1 MLTPD
6 GILVRAGSLS
16 RKQFIESAKNLPFTR
31 KRDKLVE
38 DGILREKGKS
48 YEFTEDFEFKSPSGA
63 ASILLARMA
72 NGWIE
77 WKNAQGKTL
86 KEVKREGQ
94 MKNELIFYR
103 TPAGEKRI
111 EVVYRDET
119 FWMSQRG
126 LAELFS
132 VKTPAISK
140 HLKNIFESGELTA
153 EARSLHWRRS

>member
-1 MLTPD
+1 
-6 GILVRAGSLS
+6 
-16 RKQFIESAKNLPFTR
+16 
-31 KRDKLVE
+31 
-38 DGILREKGKS
+38 
-48 YEFTEDFEFKSPSGA
+48 
-63 ASILLARMA
+63 
-72 NGWIE
+72 
-77 WKNAQGKTL
+77 
-86 KEVKREGQ
+86 

>member
-1 MLTPD
+1 
-6 GILVRAGSLS
+6 
-16 RKQFIESAKNLPFTR
+16 
-31 KRDKLVE
+31 
-38 DGILREKGKS
+38 
-48 YEFTEDFEFKSPSGA
+48 
-63 ASILLARMA
+63 
-72 NGWIE
+72 
-77 WKNAQGKTL
+77 
-86 KEVKREGQ
+86 

-153 EARSLHWRRS
+153 EATVSKMETVQQEGNREALEWITLALRQEALS